1 MSQYSLSHDKL
12 EKECDDGLF
21 IEISRHVDDY
31 TKVGYGLNLSKD
43 MLESIS
49 QSKESDV
56 ERKIA
61 VLWAWKRKNGSAAT
75 AKKLV
80 NAFLRIED
88 RLVAESILN
97 YLSKKTTSNEH
108 QVECLLAP
116 EKVKH
121 QYPKW
126 KELTESEK
134 EGVRNKLEEDN
145 RDVREAYA
153 VFAVQLAESMGSRGV
168 DPSLIQVL
176 VHSYNP
182 SEGIQKL
189 PTVFNFVENS
199 IGGVFS
205 ELSKHCTWFNYEL
218 FQVIVKYRGNEAEKQ
233 YLKTYE
239 DDHLVPYLRRSI
251 YEIPCAQ
258 SQNQSRTNLLFKMP
272 TNICLTGNEVKV
284 VQRKLARLLG
294 FESSMLL
301 HFENYNDGCI
311 ELVFSL
317 PTVILEK
324 PPPKC
329 QPFMYIE
336 WEESRGC
343 YKVNVAKVTEL

>member
-1 MSQYSLSHDKL
+1 MSQYNLSHDNL

-21 IEISRHVDDY
+21 IEISRHIDDY
-31 TKVGYGLNLSKD
+31 TTVGYGLNLSEYT
-43 MLESIS
+43 LESIS
-49 QSKESDV
+49 QSKESDI

-75 AKKLV
+75 AIKLV

-88 RLVAESILN
+88 RFVAESILN
-97 YLSKKTTSNEH
+97 YLSKKTTSKEH
-108 QVECLLAP
+108 QVQCLLAP

-126 KELTESEK
+126 EELTESDK
-134 EGVRNKLEEDN
+134 ERVRNKLKEEN

-153 VFAVQLAESMGSRGV
+153 VFVVQLTESMESRGV
-168 DPSLIQVL
+168 DPTLIQVL
-176 VHSYNP
+176 VHSYTT
-182 SEGIQKL
+182 SESIQQL
-189 PTVFNFVENS
+189 PVVFKFAENS

-218 FQVIVKYRGNEAEKQ
+218 FQVIVKIKGNEDEKQ

-239 DDHLVPYLRRSI
+239 DDHLVPYLSRSI

-258 SQNQSRTNLLFKMP
+258 SQNQSRTNILFKMS
-272 TNICLTGNEVKV
+272 TDICLTGNEVKV
-284 VQRKLARLLG
+284 IQRKLAKLLDL
-294 FESSMLL
+294 ESSMLL
-301 HFENYNDGCI
+301 HFEHYNDGCI

-324 PPPKC
+324 PSPKC
-329 QPFMYIE
+329 QLFVYIE
-336 WEESRGC
+336 WEKSRGC